1 MQLVAAPCSVA
12 WTCPARLMDPQ
23 IFVFGVILAATILF
37 LVGRPRYDI
46 VAVLALLVLTIAGVI
61 PADEAFSGFSHPA
74 VVTVA
79 AVLVASRGLSNAGV
93 VDVLA
98 RLIGRVGTHVSR
110 QVGALTG
117 IVATLS
123 AFMNNVA
130 ALALLMRVPIQLA
143 RRDGRSASPLLMPL
157 AFASLLGGLV
167 TLIGTPPNIIVSSF
181 RADAL
186 GEPFSLFAFA
196 PVGLA
201 VALAGLIF
209 ITTVG
214 WRLIPQRESQSSREA
229 LFNVAE
235 YTSEI
240 RVRDDSPL
248 IGRTLQEAVDTVDAD
263 LVVAALARDGRQPFV
278 PSWNEVL
285 RSGDVLVVE
294 MDPEDLRKLSETA
307 GLDLTGAGEELLGI
321 EGVSVQEAVV
331 AAESPAIRRTARE
344 LDLRR
349 RYGVNLLAVARQ
361 GQRIGERM
369 KDVRLRPGDV
379 LLLQARNESVLDRVR
394 GLGLLAVSGT
404 RLRFGSRREML
415 IAILLFGGGLGMA
428 ATGIAPVEIALTATA
443 ILMVLFGLISLREL
457 YASVDWPVIFLLGA
471 ILPVAGALETSG
483 GADTIARMLIGL
495 GDHVPVSATLGAV
508 LVGSMLIANL
518 INKAAAVLMAPIAL
532 SVASSLGVS
541 PDAFLMAVA
550 VGASSAFLTPVG
562 HQSNTLVMGPGGYR
576 FADYWRL
583 GLPLSALVA
592 ALGVPLILYF
602 WPL

>member
-1 MQLVAAPCSVA
+1 
-12 WTCPARLMDPQ
+12 MDPQ